1 MREGTQCLL
10 FLNTIMRAVF
20 GSAVADVH
28 NLATWHLIVSGR
40 PMLCIFF
47 FFFLMSVGFLH
58 FAQLTWFGVS
68 QAVLLC
74 GVDEIVVAPLFMI
87 RQLKWTMS
95 LPYRVFIGFFFLLL
109 FYLGLTWSQRKVC
122 QERLIATNWGEQWLH
137 IPGHKGELTHNPKT
151 ACMGNYT
158 AVLGRIN
165 MSLLCESQHCAGDG
179 SVHVV
184 LMRESRQSMASMCLV
199 LTMLKASEDGKPKG
213 LLGPCVPPTAAL
225 FLSYLRGNG
234 VRARWVMQS
243 IPWACLSPMSP
254 VLLLPSFVPPM
265 MWVPLFAW
273 NSWSRPREEN
283 VEPHSQPRLASKFP
297 ASL

>member
-1 MREGTQCLL
+1 MREGTQCLW

-20 GSAVADVH
+20 GSAVAYVH
-28 NLATWHLIVSGR
+28 NLATWHLILSGR

-47 FFFLMSVGFLH
+47 FFLMSVGFLDL
-58 FAQLTWFGVS
+58 AQLTWFGVS

-74 GVDEIVVAPLFMI
+74 GVDEIVVSPLFMI
-87 RQLKWTMS
+87 RQLMWTMS

-122 QERLIATNWGEQWLH
+122 QERLIATNWGEQWPH
-137 IPGHKGELTHNPKT
+137 IPGHKGELTHNPTT

-199 LTMLKASEDGKPKG
+199 LTMLKA
-213 LLGPCVPPTAAL
+213 
-225 FLSYLRGNG
+225 
-234 VRARWVMQS
+234 
-243 IPWACLSPMSP
+243 WACLSPMSP
-254 VLLLPSFVPPM
+254 VLLLPSWIPPM

-283 VEPHSQPRLASKFP
+283 VEPHSQPRLSSKFP